1 MLVSGRL
8 WLQVNQETG
17 VRMKALQ
24 GSFFAAS
31 RTLHGDVT
39 PKRIGFFIDMVVSKN
54 NGTPKSSI
62 LIVFSIINHPFWGI
76 PNFGNTHIFP
86 WEIPT
91 SICCGKIDHCH
102 PSLLSSSFARV
113 TSTIFF
119 SRCTLKVTL
128 EHCFGLL
135 KCQQIPEKND
145 MAPVSNV
152 LLYDPPVTKL
162 SNLTSGPTSFSAST
176 STKHWSLQLW

>member
-1 MLVSGRL
+1 
-8 WLQVNQETG
+8 
-17 VRMKALQ
+17 MKALQ

-31 RTLHGDVT
+31 RTLHGEHVT
-39 PKRIGFFIDMVVSKN
+39 PKRIGFLSIWVFPKIMVPPP
-54 NGTPKSSI
+54 PKSSI
-62 LIVFSIINHPFWGI
+62 LIGFSIINHPFWGI
-76 PNFGNTHIFP
+76 LNFWKHSYLPMRNSNLNLLWKNWSLPSFP
-86 WEIPT
+86 AV
-91 SICCGKIDHCH
+91 
-102 PSLLSSSFARV
+102 LLLRQGDFYY
-113 TSTIFF
+113 FF

-135 KCQQIPEKND
+135 KCQQIPEKTD

-162 SNLTSGPTSFSAST
+162 SNLTSGPTSFSALT